1 MICVLQALFVETVH
15 SVGLC
20 ILMFIVLPNLDPV
33 ISSIVMLNVGTI
45 PGLLKIAYPSR
56 NRLPRAPNL
65 AESKENSYKMCTSIT
80 MNLIIAVLHVG
91 GLGTTSYHILNPPET
106 FVNDETSQNQRR
118 DIVILLVVACV
129 FISIG
134 WWENFVP
141 KGRDYSNGLPKL
153 KRYFMQSRSKI
164 VFITMC
170 WKIVLS
176 SCILPVIYAY
186 FICGTE
192 CIDFIYF
199 KHSGD
204 LEVSK
209 HPSIMS
215 TILTDGSLLDS
226 CATFH
231 KWFPFMIA
239 FVYIFMNGLCY
250 KIGKAACKIVA
261 QQLAF
266 GLPIAIATPVAL
278 AILLEMMSSSKT
290 GNSAVGT
297 FFFGTCEIKF
307 PYWVSDEKNPILHLT
322 EGEHFINIWP
332 IVVGGFLSYFS
343 LLIITN
349 YIWSPKKERLQ
360 PTEK

>member
-1 MICVLQALFVETVH
+1 
-15 SVGLC
+15 
-20 ILMFIVLPNLDPV
+20 MFIVLPNLDPV
-33 ISSIVMLNVGTI
+33 ISSIVILNVGTI

-56 NRLPRAPNL
+56 NRLPSQKNL
-65 AESKENSYKMCTSIT
+65 AESKENACKMCTSIT

-91 GLGTTSYHILNPPET
+91 GLGLTSYYILNPPEA

-118 DIVILLVVACV
+118 HIVILLVVACV
-129 FISIG
+129 CISFS

-141 KGRDYSNGLPKL
+141 KGREYSNGLPKL

-164 VFITMC
+164 TFITMC
-170 WKIVLS
+170 WKIVLT

-199 KHSGD
+199 KYSGD
-204 LEVSK
+204 LEVTK
-209 HPSIMS
+209 HPSIMN
-215 TILTDGSLLDS
+215 TILTDGSLLES

-239 FVYIFMNGLCY
+239 LVYIFINGVCY

-266 GLPIAIATPVAL
+266 ALPIAIATPVAL

-290 GNSAVGT
+290 GNSEGNVGT
-297 FFFGTCEIKF
+297 FFFGKCEIQF

-322 EGEHFINIWP
+322 EGDNFIYIWS

-349 YIWSPKKERLQ
+349 SIWSPKKERLQ
-360 PTEK
+360 PTDK

>member
-1 MICVLQALFVETVH
+1 
-15 SVGLC
+15 
-20 ILMFIVLPNLDPV
+20 
-33 ISSIVMLNVGTI
+33 
-45 PGLLKIAYPSR
+45 
-56 NRLPRAPNL
+56 
-65 AESKENSYKMCTSIT
+65 
-80 MNLIIAVLHVG
+80 MNLIIAVLHAG
-91 GLGTTSYHILNPPET
+91 GLGITSYHILNPPET
-106 FVNDETSQNQRR
+106 FVNNEASQNQRR
-118 DIVILLVVACV
+118 VIVILLVVACV
-129 FISIG
+129 CISFS

-164 VFITMC
+164 LFITMC
-170 WKIVLS
+170 WKIVLT

-204 LEVSK
+204 LNVTK
-209 HPSIMS
+209 HPSIMN
-215 TILTDGSLLDS
+215 TILTDGSILDS
-226 CATFH
+226 CPTFH

-239 FVYIFMNGLCY
+239 LVYIFMNGVSY

-266 GLPIAIATPVAL
+266 GLPVAIATPVAL

-290 GNSAVGT
+290 GNSADIVGA
-297 FFFGTCEIKF
+297 FFFGKCEIKF
-307 PYWVSDEKNPILHLT
+307 PYWISDEKNPILHLT
-322 EGEHFINIWP
+322 EGDHFINIWP
-332 IVVGGFLSYFS
+332 IVVGGILSYFS

-349 YIWSPKKERLQ
+349 AIWSPKKERLQ
-360 PTEK
+360 PTDK